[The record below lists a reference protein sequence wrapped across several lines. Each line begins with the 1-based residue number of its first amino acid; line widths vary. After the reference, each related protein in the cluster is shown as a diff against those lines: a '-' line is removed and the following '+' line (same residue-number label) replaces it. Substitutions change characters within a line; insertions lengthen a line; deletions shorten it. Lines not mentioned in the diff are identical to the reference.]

1 MVTVRIERF
10 EDMTAIP
17 ALNMKA
23 FGRAAEGEIIDKLR
37 RSCPEI
43 LSLVADDNGQV
54 AGHILFSPV
63 VIEGE
68 KGRLIGMGLGP
79 MAVLPELQRQGI
91 GAQLI
96 ETGLSMLRQRGCS
109 FVVVV
114 GHPDYYPRFGFER
127 ASKYPLS
134 CQWDNLPEEAFMVL
148 ILDEQRLDDV
158 KGVVRYREE
167 FNAAG

>member
-10 EDMTAIP
+10 EDMAAIR
-17 ALNMKA
+17 ALNMRA
-23 FGRAAEGEIIDKLR
+23 FGQAVEGEIIDKLR

-43 LSLVADDNGQV
+43 LSLVADDNGRV

-68 KGRLIGMGLGP
+68 KGRLFGMGLGP
-79 MAVLPELQRQGI
+79 MAVLPELQKQGI

-114 GHPDYYPRFGFER
+114 GHPEYYPRFGFER
-127 ASKYPLS
+127 ASKYQLS
-134 CQWDNLPEEAFMVL
+134 CQWENVPEEAFMVL
-148 ILDEQRLDDV
+148 VLDEHRLDDL
-158 KGVVRYREE
+158 KGIVRYREE
-167 FNAAG
+167 FNEAG